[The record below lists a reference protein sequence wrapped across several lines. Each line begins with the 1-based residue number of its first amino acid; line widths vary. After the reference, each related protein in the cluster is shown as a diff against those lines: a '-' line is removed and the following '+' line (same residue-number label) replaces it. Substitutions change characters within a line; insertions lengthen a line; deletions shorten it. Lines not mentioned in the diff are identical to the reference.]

1 MGRESYRMYNE
12 WDPEEEARRRR
23 TRARRRAKER
33 RRRRNRRIAAT
44 VALLAILLVAVLVIR
59 HHQKSALPEE
69 PAASAAVTERS
80 SPAVT
85 APAEESAKAASTE
98 EAIEAS
104 SVSAYASLLASGYSF
119 SETAE
124 TAVLSEVSSTIGA
137 ASESGPLT
145 DQAVTMDEAKASALA
160 SSEAAGFSGAEN
172 DYVASPNAILIDAD
186 TNEVVAERDGTA
198 RIYPAS
204 MTKVM
209 TILVAAEHLSSEDA
223 LSDTVTISQEV
234 CDESYVTGSSYVGF
248 AVGDSVRVEDLFYG
262 AILPS
267 GADAAIAL
275 ADYIAGSEEAF
286 AELMNEKA
294 QELGI
299 GEATH
304 FTNCVGTYAADHYT
318 TARDMAVIMKA
329 AAENDFCRQVL
340 STHTYTIPGTQGT
353 PAGFDLSNWFLRK
366 IEDKDTNGTVLCGK
380 TGYVQEAGNC
390 AVSFLEGDD
399 GKHYICVTARAWD
412 GWRCIYDQVALYAR
426 YVGTGTSQ

>member
-1 MGRESYRMYNE
+1 MRQGSYRQQEE
-12 WDPEEEARRRR
+12 WDPEEARRRR
-23 TRARRRAKER
+23 ARARRRARQR
-33 RRRRNRRIAAT
+33 RRRRNRRIAAGI
-44 VALLAILLVAVLVIR
+44 AILAILLVAVLVIR
-59 HHQKSALPEE
+59 HHKSEVPEE
-69 PAASAAVTERS
+69 VPADTAVTESSASAITSPAEETAASAPT
-80 SPAVT
+80 
-85 APAEESAKAASTE
+85 ESASE
-98 EAIEAS
+98 S
-104 SVSAYASLLASGYSF
+104 SSESAYASLLADGYAF
-119 SETAE
+119 TETE
-124 TAVLSEVSSTIGA
+124 QTAVLSEVSSTIGS
-137 ASESGPLT
+137 ASQNGPLT

-160 SSEAAGFSGAEN
+160 SSEAAGFSGVEN
-172 DYVASPNAILIDAD
+172 DYVASPNAILVNAD

-198 RIYPAS
+198 RIFPAS

-209 TILVAAEHLSSEDA
+209 TILVAAEHLSSDEA

-248 AVGDSVRVEDLFYG
+248 APGDSVTVGDLFYG

-286 AELMNEKA
+286 ADLMNEKA

-299 GEATH
+299 SETTH
-304 FTNCVGTYAADHYT
+304 FTNCVGTYSADHYT

-366 IEDKDTNGTVLCGK
+366 IENKDTNGTVLCGK
-380 TGYVQEAGNC
+380 TGYVQKAGNC

-412 GWRCIYDQVALYAR
+412 GWRCIYDQVALYAH
-426 YVGTGTSQ
+426 YVGAGTSQ